1 MNFLGRV
8 IATAVATGVA
18 VFLVPGINVVGGGS
32 SIVSIAAFA
41 LVLSLINCSIKPI
54 LQLLGAPI
62 SILTLGLFYLIINA
76 VLLGLAANLTIA
88 LFGAGI
94 SISSGLSA
102 FLGAIIV
109 SIVSGIVNGIMGND
123 D

>member
-102 FLGAIIV
+102 FIGAI
-109 SIVSGIVNGIMGND
+109 IVNGIMGND